1 MNRCLAFVLLCGL
14 SLRCTFVAGLTKL
27 NEVCYPPL
35 GCFSTDP
42 PFDVNIHRPVTST
55 PESPETIKTVFKLYT
70 QKNRQKPTDLKATQA
85 ENVTKIWSNFIVRP
99 VKVIIHGYY
108 EDVSLDTWMKKM
120 KDELLIHGDYNVI
133 IVDWSLGAKSTY
145 SISVAN
151 ARLVG
156 AQLASVI
163 QKIVDSVGIPPL
175 LFHIIGH
182 SLGAHVAGYTG
193 EKINGLGR
201 ISGLDPA
208 GLYFENTDP
217 KVRLDPSDAIF
228 VDVIHTDCRP
238 LPYLGLGTF
247 QALGHYDFYPNLGHD
262 MPGCL
267 RNPVTDIKELGLREG
282 VKETFGCNHIRSIT
296 YFMESINTKCP
307 FTAYPCN
314 GEADFL
320 SGECKVCGAQKCAR
334 MGFHCEP
341 SNGVTQTFYL
351 TTAGSKPYCQYHYE
365 INIKLSTQNSFSEMG
380 IMFASAKGTSGVTKT
395 FQNQESSTL
404 FKTDQTL
411 RLTLTHSSDIGEIQS
426 VTLRWE
432 REAGTLATLLWNL
445 FWQIPQKIY
454 IERVQVYTPE
464 TNKTVGLCAYDRSM
478 DHDQTL
484 LINSKC

>member
-1 MNRCLAFVLLCGL
+1 MKTKPLNKTQDTMNRCLAFVLLCGL

-201 ISGLDPA
+201 ISGTVL
-208 GLYFENTDP
+208 
-217 KVRLDPSDAIF
+217 
-228 VDVIHTDCRP
+228 
-238 LPYLGLGTF
+238 
-247 QALGHYDFYPNLGHD
+247 
-262 MPGCL
+262 
-267 RNPVTDIKELGLREG
+267 LRE
-282 VKETFGCNHIRSIT
+282 NIR
-296 YFMESINTKCP
+296 Y
-307 FTAYPCN
+307 
-314 GEADFL
+314 
-320 SGECKVCGAQKCAR
+320 
-334 MGFHCEP
+334 
-341 SNGVTQTFYL
+341 
-351 TTAGSKPYCQYHYE
+351 
-365 INIKLSTQNSFSEMG
+365 
-380 IMFASAKGTSGVTKT
+380 
-395 FQNQESSTL
+395 SS
-404 FKTDQTL
+404 
-411 RLTLTHSSDIGEIQS
+411 S
-426 VTLRWE
+426 
-432 REAGTLATLLWNL
+432 
-445 FWQIPQKIY
+445 
-454 IERVQVYTPE
+454 
-464 TNKTVGLCAYDRSM
+464 
-478 DHDQTL
+478 
-484 LINSKC
+484 